1 MQFKRYCKTLSL
13 SDNPTLIEEYK
24 KVHAKGYAWKEITE
38 GMKEVGILDMEIYIH
53 STQLFMI
60 MDTVADFDHEEQMK
74 VLATKPRQ
82 SEWEKFVSRFQEA
95 DENTDADGKW
105 ELMERIYELE
115 QKEDYT
121 PIDGQVKEVSKIV
134 KDTPASIAE

>member
-121 PIDGQVKEVSKIV
+121 PLDGQVKEVSKIV
-134 KDTPASIAE
+134 KDTPTSIAE